1 MIREL
6 NIFGLLTLLCACFVL
21 ILGNKA
27 NKTAQGPSLLDIN
40 VDKSVLSYESERHV
54 AKRNVDECDH
64 DMYCVPR
71 KNCIDGVIEASHV
84 VFPDK
89 TCFSPKICCSIR
101 RIARPEVIKIFQF
114 QNKIYFYILFI

>member
-6 NIFGLLTLLCACFVL
+6 NIFGLICVCFVL
-21 ILGNKA
+21 IPGNEA
-27 NKTAQGPSLLDIN
+27 NQTPEGSSLLHILAAGGE
-40 VDKSVLSYESERHV
+40 LSNDSERHV

-64 DMYCVPR
+64 DMYCVPT